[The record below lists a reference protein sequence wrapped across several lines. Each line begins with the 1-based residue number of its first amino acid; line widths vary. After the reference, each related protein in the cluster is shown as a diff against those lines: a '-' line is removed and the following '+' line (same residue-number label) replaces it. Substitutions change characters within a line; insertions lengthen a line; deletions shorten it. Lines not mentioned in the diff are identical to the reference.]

1 MAKRNTK
8 TKAVEAVYTA
18 GIRFKPDV
26 FLEFSYNATA
36 GTVSLIVKDDV
47 NKEVLEG
54 TATLAAPEETPVETP
69 EETPVETPEETPAEE
84 GGK

>member
-1 MAKRNTK
+1 MAKKNTK
-8 TKAVEAVYTA
+8 TKAGNAIYTA

-36 GTVSLIVKDDV
+36 GTVAIIVKDDV
-47 NKEVLEG
+47 NKGVLEG
-54 TATLAAPEETPVETP
+54 NATLAAPEETPT
-69 EETPVETPEETPAEE
+69 ETPAEE